1 MGGYYLPLPLIPEN
15 LPALS
20 QNSLECR
27 GCSDAGQVLW
37 KRHCKTRGFG
47 RPVKQPISWMRSPH
61 LLEKVSHPY
70 ELSMF
75 LVAFALT
82 YVTEITVSAAVFL
95 GCSVLNVAGSRSS
108 RVACAPCVTDNCSV
122 CFRTVDSDFWNKFF
136 GRILNADGKSTV
148 PLLRELREEMSDMF
162 DSCFQERLCESL
174 AVLGETFLVENFM

>member
-1 MGGYYLPLPLIPEN
+1 
-15 LPALS
+15 
-20 QNSLECR
+20 
-27 GCSDAGQVLW
+27 
-37 KRHCKTRGFG
+37 
-47 RPVKQPISWMRSPH
+47 
-61 LLEKVSHPY
+61 
-70 ELSMF
+70 MF

-82 YVTEITVSAAVFL
+82 YVTEITVSAAVFP

-122 CFRTVDSDFWNKFF
+122 CFRTVDSDFWNNFF